1 MCWLSLGKNLLCM
14 YKNLIYSY
22 YLILERFG
30 CLIDLY
36 HWIFFPPSCTQMLFL
51 RCFEKQKFSEYISSS
66 FLGGWVRV
74 DTSSLWSHQ
83 VMHSNKHI
91 LSPFESGLHLLIP
104 LLFGFVLI
112 VCVHVCC
119 NRNRD
124 LRYISKNTY
133 IKKKKCLLSCFSSF
147 FFLFSLFFF
156 PKDFETIYPLERE
169 NKEKIN
175 FRAEKEPNT

>member
-1 MCWLSLGKNLLCM
+1 MFNRSLPLNIFSPQLYTDAVLELYQSFPTNKNSLNIFQVLFWGVGWGW
-14 YKNLIYSY
+14 
-22 YLILERFG
+22 ILHR
-30 CLIDLY
+30 
-36 HWIFFPPSCTQMLFL
+36 
-51 RCFEKQKFSEYISSS
+51 SE
-66 FLGGWVRV
+66 VH
-74 DTSSLWSHQ
+74 HQ

-91 LSPFESGLHLLIP
+91 LAPFESGPHLLIP

-112 VCVHVCC
+112 VCMHVCC

-133 IKKKKCLLSCFSSF
+133 IKKKCLLSCFSSF

>member
-1 MCWLSLGKNLLCM
+1 MLVITWKKFALHVQKSYLLLLFDTWEIWMFNRSLPLN
-14 YKNLIYSY
+14 I
-22 YLILERFG
+22 
-30 CLIDLY
+30 
-36 HWIFFPPSCTQMLFL
+36 FPPSCTQMLFL